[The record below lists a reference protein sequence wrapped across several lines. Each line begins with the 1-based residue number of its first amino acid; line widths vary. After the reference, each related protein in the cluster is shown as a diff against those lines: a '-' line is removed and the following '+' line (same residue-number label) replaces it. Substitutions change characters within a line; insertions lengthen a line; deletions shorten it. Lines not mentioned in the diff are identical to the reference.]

1 VKSANAEGSRS
12 QQNNYGKSLENRASV
27 TAGIKEMKELI
38 FISSAQKELSVERTT
53 IRNFINGDPLLSC
66 FFDVFLFEDI
76 PALDQ
81 RKDNV
86 YLDEVRRSSVYLGIF
101 GNEYGIEDKHGLSP
115 THKEFL
121 AASHANKTRLIYVK
135 GDNDNIRHPKMKSLL
150 RLAGSELIRRR
161 FNTVPELQAAVYSS
175 LVKYLHDTGRLLTGP
190 FDATVARNA
199 TLKDIS
205 VEKVRWFLARARNA
219 RDYALSE
226 TTAIKSVLSHLNL
239 LEKGRPT
246 NAAILVFGSMP
257 QRFLISSEVKCMHFH
272 GVKKLKPIP
281 SYQVFKGTVF
291 DLVDKS
297 VDFVMSKLNRTV
309 GTRAHSPQSPVEYD
323 IPQEV
328 VTEGIVNAVAHR
340 NYTSNASVEI
350 MLFSDRLEI
359 WNPGSL
365 PPLLSI
371 KDLGKPHSSQPGNPL
386 LAEPLFLTKYIEK
399 AGTGT
404 IDMYDHCRAAGMRP
418 PKFRIENGFFI
429 LSVWRKQSAPAGTQP
444 PTQSTEQVG
453 TKSAPS
459 RHQVGTK
466 LALSEHQ
473 VKILRKCS
481 VDSAIRDL
489 MSITGRT
496 DRTKFRNQVLNP
508 LIKDKLIEMTIP
520 ERPKS
525 SNQKYRIT
533 AKGRSRLA
541 GKSKG
546 KYND

>member
-1 VKSANAEGSRS
+1 
-12 QQNNYGKSLENRASV
+12 
-27 TAGIKEMKELI
+27 MKECI
-38 FISSAQKELSVERTT
+38 FISSVQKELSVERIA
-53 IRNFINGDPLLSC
+53 IRDFVNGDPLLRR

-76 PALDQ
+76 PASD
-81 RKDNV
+81 RRTDNV
-86 YLDEVRRSSVYLGIF
+86 YLDEVRRSSIYLGIF
-101 GNEYGIEDKHGLSP
+101 GNEYGIEDKQGLSP

-121 AASHANKTRLIYVK
+121 AASKAGKTRLIYVK
-135 GDNDNIRHPKMKSLL
+135 GDKDNIRHPKMKSLL
-150 RLAGSELIRRR
+150 KLADSELIRRR
-161 FNTVPELQAAVYSS
+161 FNTITELQSAAYSS

-205 VEKVRWFLARARNA
+205 LEKVRWFLARARNA

-226 TTAIKSVLSHLNL
+226 TTTAKSVLSHLNL
-239 LEKGRPT
+239 LENGRPT

-257 QRFLISSEVKCMHFH
+257 QRYLISSEVKCMHFH
-272 GVKKLKPIP
+272 GVRKLKPIP

-297 VDFVMSKLNRTV
+297 LDFVMSKLNRTV
-309 GTRAHSPQSPVEYD
+309 GTRAQGPQAPVEYD

-328 VTEGIVNAVAHR
+328 VTEGIVNAIAHR
-340 NYTSNASVEI
+340 DYTSNASVEI

-365 PPLLSI
+365 PPSLSI
-371 KDLGKPHSSQPGNPL
+371 ADLSKPHSSQPGNPL

-418 PKFRIENGFFI
+418 PKFRIEKGFFI
-429 LSVWRKQSAPAGTQP
+429 LTVWKKQSILSGTQP
-444 PTQSTEQVG
+444 RTESPTQSSEQI
-453 TKSAPS
+453 
-459 RHQVGTK
+459 GTK
-466 LALSEHQ
+466 LALSENQ
-473 VKILRKCS
+473 VKILRKCT
-481 VDSAIRDL
+481 VDSAIGDL
-489 MSITGRT
+489 MTIAGRS

-520 ERPKS
+520 GKPRS

-533 AKGRSRLA
+533 AKGRVLLT
-541 GKSKG
+541 GKEKSK
-546 KYND
+546 

>member
-1 VKSANAEGSRS
+1 
-12 QQNNYGKSLENRASV
+12 
-27 TAGIKEMKELI
+27 MKECI
-38 FISSAQKELSVERTT
+38 FLSSVQKELSVERTT
-53 IRNFINGDPLLSC
+53 IRNFIIGDPLLSR

-76 PALDQ
+76 PASDW
-81 RKDNV
+81 RADNV
-86 YLDEVRRSSVYLGIF
+86 YLDEARRSSVYLGIF
-101 GNEYGIEDKHGLSP
+101 GNEYGIEDKNDLSP

-121 AASHANKTRLIYVK
+121 AASKANKTRLIYVK
-135 GDNDNIRHPKMKSLL
+135 GDNDNSRHPKMKSLL

-161 FNTVPELQAAVYSS
+161 FNTITELQSAVYSS

-226 TTAIKSVLSHLNL
+226 TTAVKSVLSHLNL

-246 NAAILVFGSMP
+246 NAAILVFGSKP
-257 QRFLISSEVKCMHFH
+257 QSFLISSEVKCMHFH

-281 SYQVFKGTVF
+281 SYQIFKGTVF

-309 GTRAHSPQSPVEYD
+309 GTRAQGPQAPVEYD

-350 MLFSDRLEI
+350 ILFSDRLEI

-365 PPLLSI
+365 PPSLSI
-371 KDLGKPHSSQPGNPL
+371 ADLGKPHSSQPANPL

-404 IDMYDHCRAAGMRP
+404 IDIYDQCRAAGMRP
-418 PKFRIENGFFI
+418 PKFQIENGFFI
-429 LSVWRKQSAPAGTQP
+429 LRVWRKQAAQSGTQP
-444 PTQSTEQVG
+444 RLKTPTQSPTQ
-453 TKSAPS
+453 S
-459 RHQVGTK
+459 
-466 LALSEHQ
+466 
-473 VKILRKCS
+473 
-481 VDSAIRDL
+481 
-489 MSITGRT
+489 
-496 DRTKFRNQVLNP
+496 
-508 LIKDKLIEMTIP
+508 
-520 ERPKS
+520 
-525 SNQKYRIT
+525 
-533 AKGRSRLA
+533 
-541 GKSKG
+541 
-546 KYND
+546 